1 MTKAEVINNLSKH
14 LLWDVDINDL
24 DVDKNARY
32 IIQRVLEYGELEDW
46 KLIKQYYG
54 LDKIVEECKQMR
66 DLDPVSLAFI
76 CFISKTNKEDYRCYH
91 TRQSNPTPWNS

>member
-1 MTKAEVINNLSKH
+1 

-46 KLIKQYYG
+46 KLIKQYF
-54 LDKIVEECKQMR
+54 
-66 DLDPVSLAFI
+66 S
-76 CFISKTNKEDYRCYH
+76 
-91 TRQSNPTPWNS
+91 